1 MGARRRGGP
10 QVTEVDLPGARREGG
25 PQPRLDRP
33 PTAGASGTSAAT
45 VTGATTVAGAA
56 IGTSAA
62 TGTPGTSTAL
72 GTAIGP
78 GPRPAPC
85 PAPSTDLVI
94 PHSPA
99 SNIFSSESSAR
110 LAIDFTDPRL
120 MPRVAAIWA
129 SVSSP
134 Q

>member
-1 MGARRRGGP
+1 MQMGAGRCGGP

-25 PQPRLDRP
+25 PQSRLDRP

-45 VTGATTVAGAA
+45 GASAATGTGAA
-56 IGTSAA
+56 IGDSAASGTSAA
-62 TGTPGTSTAL
+62 TGTAT
-72 GTAIGP
+72 GP

-85 PAPSTDLVI
+85 PDPGLVI
-94 PHSPA
+94 PHSPS

-120 MPRVAAIWA
+120 IPRVAAIWA

>member
-1 MGARRRGGP
+1 MGAGRCGGP
-10 QVTEVDLPGARREGG
+10 QITEVDLPGARREGG

-33 PTAGASGTSAAT
+33 PTAGGTGTSAA
-45 VTGATTVAGAA
+45 
-56 IGTSAA
+56 I
-62 TGTPGTSTAL
+62 

-78 GPRPAPC
+78 GPRPAPS
-85 PAPSTDLVI
+85 PGLVI
-94 PHSPA
+94 PHSPS

-120 MPRVAAIWA
+120 IPRVAAIWA

>member
-1 MGARRRGGP
+1 MGAGRRGRA

-33 PTAGASGTSAAT
+33 PTAGGT
-45 VTGATTVAGAA
+45 
-56 IGTSAA
+56 GTSAA
-62 TGTPGTSTAL
+62 TGASGTTGISAATGTGAAT

-85 PAPSTDLVI
+85 PGLVI
-94 PHSPA
+94 PHAPS

>member
-1 MGARRRGGP
+1 MGAGRRGGP
-10 QVTEVDLPGARREGG
+10 QITEVDLSGARREGG
-25 PQPRLDRP
+25 PQPLLDRP
-33 PTAGASGTSAAT
+33 PTAGGTGTSAATGMGAAIGDSAASGTSAAT
-45 VTGATTVAGAA
+45 
-56 IGTSAA
+56 
-62 TGTPGTSTAL
+62 

-78 GPRPAPC
+78 GPRPAPGLG
-85 PAPSTDLVI
+85 LVT
-94 PHSPA
+94 PHSPS

-110 LAIDFTDPRL
+110 LAIDFTEPRL